1 MYGDQFEEFVSGYW
15 DLIQGL
21 KGQLYLRPPSQNPV
35 FLNSYTF
42 SLFFHSLSAQ
52 LQLWTPFSRPEGFR
66 VPDLPL

>member
-1 MYGDQFEEFVSGYW
+1 MYGDQFEEFVSEYW

-42 SLFFHSLSAQ
+42 SLFFSF
-52 LQLWTPFSRPEGFR
+52 P
-66 VPDLPL
+66 